1 MTAIEVMRLQ
11 GIPDDRLKRPMGV
24 PDSYFRATIGNGFTI
39 PVVAKV
45 IDRILLAIGVT
56 CGLHYDTSD
65 GERALEWIPAGSA
78 SQQAE
83 PAKKK
88 PRHSRH

>member
-1 MTAIEVMRLQ
+1 ML
-11 GIPDDRLKRPMGV
+11 
-24 PDSYFRATIGNGFTI
+24 GNGFTI

-88 PRHSRH
+88 PRRGQSQHRQA